1 MISIYEGNLDD
12 VAQLEREIL
21 LTAQEQLALAES
33 IIRGACVL
41 RVHCGTAYGAPA
53 ATLDQIECSW
63 WDPYKG
69 DTTGPIWRPCETL
82 TLGVGSDADLGSNIE
97 CQGPQISHPA
107 LACFPT
113 MIRLQWHNVV
123 LGPSAWIENFKL
135 GIMLSNAVR

>member
-1 MISIYEGNLDD
+1 MISIFEGNLTSE
-12 VAQLEREIL
+12 AQLEKEIA

-41 RVHCGTAYGAPA
+41 RIHCGTAYGAPA
-53 ATLDQIECSW
+53 ATLVQIDCSW
-63 WDPYKG
+63 YNLFLG

-82 TLGVGSDADLGSNIE
+82 SLGAGSDSDLGSNIE

-113 MIRLQWHNVV
+113 MIRLQWSNVV